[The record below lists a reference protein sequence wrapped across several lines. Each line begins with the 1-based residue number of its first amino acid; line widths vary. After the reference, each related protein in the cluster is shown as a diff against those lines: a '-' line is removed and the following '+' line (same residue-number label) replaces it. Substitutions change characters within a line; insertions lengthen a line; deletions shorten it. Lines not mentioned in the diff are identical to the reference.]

1 MSAAPLAAPKSQMA
15 QEPVRYRARSAG
27 SVNQS
32 TAIAGPCQR
41 VRVGPQPVAA
51 SRRRRSANRRST
63 SQPAGRNRSS
73 SASISISPP
82 MTSAMVRAS
91 SPIAIL
97 RPGPAL
103 NARPSILSAA
113 IVEADYADQGLLLGL
128 DSNAEDAA
136 PPAGAPP
143 PRPPH
148 RCPLHAV

>member
-1 MSAAPLAAPKSQMA
+1 MA

-32 TAIAGPCQR
+32 TVMARPCQR

-63 SQPAGRNRSS
+63 SQPAGPESVVVGLDLDLATHDLGDGAGQLADRDL
-73 SASISISPP
+73 ASRTGAERTTEHP
-82 MTSAMVRAS
+82 VGGDR
-91 SPIAIL
+91 
-97 RPGPAL
+97 RG
-103 NARPSILSAA
+103 
-113 IVEADYADQGLLLGL
+113 EYADQGLLLGL

-148 RCPLHAV
+148 RCPALREARTRYV

>member
-63 SQPAGRNRSS
+63 SQPAG
-73 SASISISPP
+73 
-82 MTSAMVRAS
+82 
-91 SPIAIL
+91 
-97 RPGPAL
+97 PGSGVVGLDLDLATHDLGDGAGQLADRDL

-113 IVEADYADQGLLLGL
+113 IVEAEYADQGLLLGL

-136 PPAGAPP
+136 PPAPP

-148 RCPLHAV
+148 RCPLHAVGPLATA